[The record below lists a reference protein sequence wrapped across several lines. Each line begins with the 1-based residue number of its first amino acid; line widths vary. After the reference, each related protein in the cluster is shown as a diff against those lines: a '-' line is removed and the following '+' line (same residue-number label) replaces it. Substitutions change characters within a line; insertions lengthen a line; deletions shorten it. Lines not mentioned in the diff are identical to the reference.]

1 MNVQIQAVHFD
12 ADQKLIERI
21 EKKVEKFKTF
31 HDKIIN
37 VEVTLILEHVNEK
50 INDKVVHIKVNIPRT
65 SLFAKHES
73 KVFEESFENAFD
85 SIVSQI
91 KKHKEKAVA

>member
-12 ADQKLIERI
+12 ADQKLIDHI

-37 VEVTLILEHVNEK
+37 VEVSLILEHVNEK
-50 INDKVVHIKVNIPRT
+50 LNDKVVHIKVNIPKT
-65 SLFAKHES
+65 SLFAKNES
-73 KVFEESFENAFD
+73 KVFEESFEYAFD
-85 SIVSQI
+85 SIVAQI
-91 KKHKEKAVA
+91 KKHKDKAVA

>member
-12 ADQKLIERI
+12 ADQKLIDHI

-37 VEVTLILEHVNEK
+37 VEVSLILEHVNEK
-50 INDKVVHIKVNIPRT
+50 LNDKVVHIKVNIPKT
-65 SLFAKHES
+65 SLFAKNES
-73 KVFEESFENAFD
+73 KVFEESFEYAFD
-85 SIVSQI
+85 SIVAQI